1 MASQWFCKVLGQ
13 EIGPVGFREMVE
25 MVRAGTLKEDDPI
38 RRDGTSEWIRAGEVI
53 GLFRAA
59 AKESAQTQRE
69 GKAEPQPSEA
79 PAKPRQAERPP
90 SAPRRFGRRQVLL
103 AGGLVV
109 GLLLLVAGVSVWRA
123 TRRERFPEPRQGRAR
138 PVEEDVLA
146 ARVGDRSSTAS
157 IPVPSD
163 PLPQPAGDDVA
174 ELKARFTLDFRE
186 DFETQAIGLGGP
198 SRSRFFSVEPSGLRV
213 TIPENSDGQFCAAAV
228 KIRIRGDFRV
238 TARYTIL
245 DMPRPTSGLG
255 AGVTVTLEEAQGEH
269 AGMTRRHRQRE
280 GHVFGSYRGRPQPDG
295 TVRHS
300 TRHSA
305 PLSETS
311 SEASGGW
318 LRLTRVGTK
327 IRYQVADPNAERFR
341 DIHEEDF
348 TDDEVIRVRLVMQ
361 TGGSPTAVD
370 MVWSCFDVQAEKI
383 VKEY

>member
-1 MASQWFCKVLGQ
+1 MGEGVLS
-13 EIGPVGFREMVE
+13 P
-25 MVRAGTLKEDDPI
+25 
-38 RRDGTSEWIRAGEVI
+38 
-53 GLFRAA
+53 
-59 AKESAQTQRE
+59 
-69 GKAEPQPSEA
+69 
-79 PAKPRQAERPP
+79 
-90 SAPRRFGRRQVLL
+90 
-103 AGGLVV
+103 
-109 GLLLLVAGVSVWRA
+109 
-123 TRRERFPEPRQGRAR
+123 
-138 PVEEDVLA
+138 LA
-146 ARVGDRSSTAS
+146 ADRSSTAS

-198 SRSRFFSVEPSGLRV
+198 SRSRFFSVEPAGLRV
-213 TIPENSDGQFCAAAV
+213 TIPENSDVQFCAAAV
-228 KIRIRGDFRV
+228 KIRVHGDFRV
-238 TARYTIL
+238 SARYTIL
-245 DMPRPTSGLG
+245 DMPRPTSGFG

-295 TVRHS
+295 SVRHS

-327 IRYQVADPNAERFR
+327 IRYQVADPHAERFR
-341 DIHEEDF
+341 DIHEEEF

-361 TGGSPTAVD
+361 TGGSPTPVD